1 MTKNND
7 CFSSDYELLLEDNK
21 ILEKEFDDYK
31 SKTYNK
37 RKHLL
42 NLLRKYRAE
51 NKRYSAIINDCRE
64 VISLQQDAIN
74 SYEEIITPEQ
84 IKQLN

>member
-7 CFSSDYELLLEDNK
+7 CFPSDYELLLEDNK

-51 NKRYSAIINDCRE
+51 NKRYSSIINDCRE

-74 SYEEIITPEQ
+74 SYEEIMTPEQ
-84 IKQLN
+84 IKKLN